1 MPVTRAQTDTILPP
15 VASQAE
21 LTNAAVIQALQR
33 NTATGLS
40 VPTDDSG
47 MDLTPSN
54 VLAGLEL
61 NVEQNP
67 DASRADPMREMT
79 AGVLSGIGAVTG
91 NTFEPGS
98 QEPSAASALELL
110 VVEAL
115 KEGQNDDYLVNEA
128 ATAGTITVPEV
139 LVTSDGRVDTHVLL
153 DSIITQA
160 TIAAGGAAPVVSDRP
175 EGVEVRVVQRA
186 TSS

>member
-1 MPVTRAQTDTILPP
+1 L
-15 VASQAE
+15 ASQAE

-33 NTATGLS
+33 NTAPGLS

-47 MDLTPSN
+47 MDQTAFN
-54 VLAGLEL
+54 VLAGLGL
-61 NVEQNP
+61 NGEQKPN
-67 DASRADPMREMT
+67 ANRANPMREIT

-98 QEPSAASALELL
+98 QEPAAKSALELL

-115 KEGQNDDYLVNEA
+115 KEGQNDDYIDTLVNEA
-128 ATAGTITVPEV
+128 ATASTITVPEV

-153 DSIITQA
+153 DSIIT
-160 TIAAGGAAPVVSDRP
+160 
-175 EGVEVRVVQRA
+175 
-186 TSS
+186 